1 MIQVQVLLPV
11 YQQVLK
17 HKNQGRTFFIVFFM
31 KLKYFL
37 EHYKRLDKIFYTY
50 IITGDDFVKCSE
62 NLRILSLKS

>member
-17 HKNQGRTFFIVFFM
+17 HKNQGRTFFM

-50 IITGDDFVKCSE
+50 IITGDDFVKCSK